1 MSQEKLHD
9 SFDSADGGGSD
20 SADRHLERA
29 ASQIRDAEP
38 DPQVV
43 AAASSRVWADLMKQG
58 ARRGMKV
65 VKDGDL
71 PDNVAMFGNQN
82 GRRRDR
88 KATSKR
94 ASQRW
99 GLWALAAA
107 LLVGVGLAQLVVR
120 EMWPSGPS
128 AEVVTVDGQLFRVQS
143 ASQVPI
149 EPGMEISEHDV
160 IRTGRAGGAVVRL
173 QDGSLVELRERSEM
187 SIEEGRG
194 GTTLELARGSVIV
207 EAAKQHDS
215 RHLYVE
221 TDECLVS
228 VVGTIF
234 SVNHGTKGSRVSVI
248 EGEVHV
254 TQQGEE
260 KVLLPGDQ
268 VATHAFLGHVAV
280 EKEIAW
286 SRSLNDYL
294 EVLQQYSE
302 IREELDQV
310 ARPDARYSTRL
321 LDLMPEDTVFFG
333 SAPNLSNTLTETH
346 RLIEERLAESPELAE
361 WWASEAAGDFQGH
374 LGEMVA
380 TFGELGSFVGDEL
393 AVGGYTKDHGELG
406 GIVALIELLDA
417 AGLRDFIEQQIADN
431 VDPGNIDDVYEHLIF
446 VEDPATLS
454 SAHDGD
460 EDLFLWLAGDLAV
473 ASPSVSDVQ
482 RIAELLN
489 GASNPFVGSQFHTEI
504 SDRYSDGVEFLVAAD
519 LGAVMEQIQTGD
531 DGEERGAHLETIG
544 VANADLLVLEQK
556 RAAGKTHHSAA
567 ITFDGERQ
575 GVASWLAEPAPMGAL
590 DYVSPDAKLVA
601 AVVFKDPAA
610 LLDDVY
616 ALAGDGDFSGLAA
629 FEEEHQLSLRDDVAS
644 SLGGEMVVAIDGPIL
659 PKPAWKV
666 VLEVYDPARFQW
678 AIEEA
683 IAEANVQLANAGEEQ
698 LALETSEL
706 RGRTVYTLPARIM
719 DVHYTFV
726 EGYMLMA
733 ADRALIDQALR
744 FKDSGYSIVTSNQFS
759 ALLPPGGE
767 NNLSALVYQDLGGV
781 MSSIAEKLA
790 ESQDGGMTQEQRAQ
804 LDALTADA
812 EPTLGYAYGESDR
825 IVIAASSDGD
835 LVTGVLSRLL
845 GLKNPAGLE
854 ETLGTLFGG

>member
-9 SFDSADGGGSD
+9 SLGNADSADL
-20 SADRHLERA
+20 HLEQA
-29 ASQIRDAEP
+29 AAQIRDAEP

-43 AAASSRVWADLMKQG
+43 AEASSRVWTDLLKQG

-65 VKDGDL
+65 VTDDDL
-71 PDNVAMFGNQN
+71 ESNVAAF
-82 GRRRDR
+82 GRRA
-88 KATSKR
+88 KQTTSAPR
-94 ASQRW
+94 RGGQRW

-107 LLVGVGLAQLVVR
+107 LLIGVGLAQILVR

-128 AEVVTVDGQLFRVQS
+128 AEVVTVDGQLFRVSS

-149 EPGMEISEHDV
+149 APGMEISEHDV
-160 IRTGRAGGAVVRL
+160 IRTGRTGSAVVRL
-173 QDGSLVELRERSEM
+173 QDGSLVELRERSEL
-187 SIEEGRG
+187 SIDESRG

-207 EAAKQHDS
+207 EAAKQRDS

-254 TQQGEE
+254 AQNGEE
-260 KVLLPGDQ
+260 KILLPGDQ
-268 VATHAFLGHVAV
+268 IASHVFLGNVPV

-286 SRSLNDYL
+286 SRSLDDYL
-294 EVLQQYSE
+294 EVLRQYSE
-302 IREELDQV
+302 IREELGQV
-310 ARPDARYSTRL
+310 TRPDARYSTRL
-321 LDLMPEDTVFFG
+321 LDLMPEGTVFFA
-333 SAPNLSNTLTETH
+333 SAPNLSTTLTETH
-346 RLIEERLAESPELAE
+346 RVIEERLAESPELAE

-374 LGEMVA
+374 LSDLVD
-380 TFGELGSFVGDEL
+380 TFGELGSFLGDEL
-393 AVGGYTKDHGELG
+393 AVGGRTQDDGELG
-406 GIVALIELLDA
+406 GIVALIDVLDA
-417 AGLRDFIEQQIADN
+417 AGLRDFIDQQIADN
-431 VDPGNIDDVYEHLIF
+431 VDADQVDEVYEHLIY
-446 VEDPATLS
+446 VEDPTALS
-454 SAHDGD
+454 AAADGNN
-460 EDLFLWLAGDLAV
+460 DLFLWLSADQGLGV
-473 ASPSVSDVQ
+473 ASPVASDVL
-482 RIAELLN
+482 RVAALLD
-489 GASNPFVGSQFHTEI
+489 GATNPFVGSRFHSEI

-519 LGAVMEQIQTGD
+519 LGAVMEQIQDSD
-531 DGEERGAHLETIG
+531 DADEAGAHLEAVG
-544 VANADLLVLEQK
+544 VANADLLILEQK

-601 AVVFKDPAA
+601 AVVFKDPVA

-616 ALAGDGDFSGLAA
+616 AMAGSGEFSGLAS
-629 FEEEHQLSLRDDVAS
+629 FEEEHQLSLRDDVAA
-644 SLGGEMVVAIDGPIL
+644 SLGGELVIAIDGPML

-666 VLEVYDPARFQW
+666 ILEVYDPARFQW

-683 IAEANVQLANAGEEQ
+683 IAEANAKLEAAGEEP

-706 RGRTVYTLPARIM
+706 RGRTIYTLPARIM

-726 EGYMLMA
+726 EGYMVMT
-733 ADRALIDQALR
+733 ADKAFIDQALR
-744 FKDSGYSIVTSNQFS
+744 FKDSGYSIVTSSKFS

-781 MSSIAEKLA
+781 MTSIAERLA
-790 ESQDGGMTQEQRAQ
+790 EAQGSDMTDEQKAQ
-804 LDALTADA
+804 LDAISGEA

-825 IVIAASSDGD
+825 ITLAASSDGD
-835 LVTGVLSRLL
+835 LVSGVLSRLL
-845 GLKNPAGLE
+845 GLKNPAGIEQTLE
-854 ETLGTLFGG
+854 TLFGG

>member
-1 MSQEKLHD
+1 MSQEKLHNT
-9 SFDSADGGGSD
+9 SGDSADL
-20 SADRHLERA
+20 HLERA

-43 AAASSRVWADLMKQG
+43 AEASSRVWADLLKQG

-71 PDNVAMFGNQN
+71 PDNVAAF
-82 GRRRDR
+82 GRREK
-88 KATSKR
+88 KAEPRR
-94 ASQRW
+94 ATQRW

-107 LLVGVGLAQLVVR
+107 LLVGVGLAQILVR
-120 EMWPSGPS
+120 EMLPSGPS
-128 AEVVTVDGQLFRVQS
+128 AEVVTVDGQLFRVSS

-149 EPGMEISEHDV
+149 EPGTQISEHDV
-160 IRTGRAGGAVVRL
+160 IRTGRSGGAVVRL

-187 SIEEGRG
+187 AIDEGRR

-254 TQQGEE
+254 AQNGEE

-268 VATHAFLGHVAV
+268 VATHVFLGNVPV

-286 SRSLNDYL
+286 SRSVDSYL

-302 IREELDQV
+302 IRDELEQV
-310 ARPDARYSTRL
+310 TRPDARYSTRL
-321 LDLMPEDTVFFG
+321 LDLMPEDTVFFA
-333 SAPNLSNTLTETH
+333 SAPNLSTTLTETH
-346 RLIEERLAESPELAE
+346 RVIEERLAESPELAE

-374 LGEMVA
+374 LTDLVD
-380 TFGELGSFVGDEL
+380 TFGELGSYLGDEL
-393 AVGGYTKDHGELG
+393 AVGGYTKADGELG
-406 GIVALIELLDA
+406 GVVAMIDVLDA

-431 VDPGNIDDVYEHLIF
+431 LDADDIDEVYEHLIF
-446 VEDPATLS
+446 VDDPAALS
-454 SAHDGD
+454 SAADGD
-460 EDLFLWLAGDLAV
+460 EDLFLWLAGNEGLAV
-473 ASPSVSDVQ
+473 ASPAAADIQAV
-482 RIAELLN
+482 AALLG
-489 GASNPFVGSQFHTEI
+489 GASNPFVGSRFHTAI
-504 SDRYSDGVEFLVAAD
+504 SDRYSDGVEFLVGAD
-519 LGAVMEQIQTGD
+519 LGAVMAKIQTGEN
-531 DGEERGAHLETIG
+531 GEEHGAKLETIG

-590 DYVSPDAKLVA
+590 DYVSPDAKLVS

-616 ALAGDGDFSGLAA
+616 ALAADDDGGFSGLAD
-629 FEEEHQLSLRDDVAS
+629 FEAEHQLSLRDDVAA
-644 SLGGEMVVAIDGPIL
+644 SLGGEMVLAIDGPML

-666 VLEVYDPARFQW
+666 ILEVYDPARFQW

-683 IAEANVQLANAGEEQ
+683 ISEANTQLANAGEEP
-698 LALETSEL
+698 LTLETSEMG
-706 RGRTVYTLPARIM
+706 GRTIYTLPARIM

-726 EGYMLMA
+726 EGYMVMA
-733 ADRALIDQALR
+733 ADKALIDQALR
-744 FKDSGYSIVTSNQFS
+744 FKDSGYTIVTSTKFS
-759 ALLPPGGE
+759 SLLPPGSE

-781 MSSIAEKLA
+781 MASIAERLA
-790 ESQDGGMTQEQRAQ
+790 DGQLTDEQRAQ
-804 LDALTADA
+804 IDALSSQA
-812 EPTLGYAYGESDR
+812 EPTLGYAFGESDR

-835 LVTGVLSRLL
+835 LVSSMLTRLL
-845 GLKNPAGLE
+845 GLKNPAGME
-854 ETLGTLFGG
+854 QTLQTLFGG

>member
-1 MSQEKLHD
+1 MSQEKLHTP
-9 SFDSADGGGSD
+9 FDSSVDSGSTD

-29 ASQIRDAEP
+29 TSQIRDAEP

-43 AAASSRVWADLMKQG
+43 AEASSRVWADLMKQG

-65 VKDGDL
+65 VKDGEL
-71 PDNVAMFGNQN
+71 PDNVATFA
-82 GRRRDR
+82 RREKKTAQRP
-88 KATSKR
+88 

-107 LLVGVGLAQLVVR
+107 LLLGVGLAQLVVR

-149 EPGMEISEHDV
+149 EPGMEISEHDI
-160 IRTGRAGGAVVRL
+160 IRTGRSGGAVVRL
-173 QDGSLVELRERSEM
+173 RDGSLVELRERSEL
-187 SIEEGRG
+187 SIDEGRG
-194 GTTLELARGSVIV
+194 GTTLDLARGSVIV

-221 TDECLVS
+221 TDDCLVS

-234 SVNHGTKGSRVSVI
+234 SVNHGTKGVRVAVI

-268 VATHAFLGHVAV
+268 VATHALLGNVPV

-286 SRSLNDYL
+286 SRSLDDYL

-302 IREELDQV
+302 IRQELDQV
-310 ARPDARYSTRL
+310 TRPDARYATTL
-321 LDLMPEDTVFFG
+321 LDLMPEDTVFFA

-346 RLIEERLAESPELAE
+346 RVIEERLAESPELAE

-374 LGEMVA
+374 LGEMVD
-380 TFGELGSFVGDEL
+380 TFGELGSYLGDEL
-393 AVGGYTKDHGELG
+393 AVGGYTKDDGELG
-406 GIVALIELLDA
+406 GIVALINLLDA
-417 AGLRDFIEQQIADN
+417 GGLRDFIEQQIADN
-431 VDPGNIDDVYEHLIF
+431 LNDGEVDEVYEHLIF
-446 VEDPATLS
+446 VEDP
-454 SAHDGD
+454 SALGSTPDGD
-460 EDLFLWLAGDLAV
+460 EDLFLWLADDLAV
-473 ASPSVSDVQ
+473 ASPSAADVQ
-482 RIAELLN
+482 RVAAFL
-489 GASNPFVGSQFHTEI
+489 GGTPNPFVGSRFHSEI
-504 SDRYSDGVEFLVAAD
+504 ADRYSDGVEFLVAAD
-519 LGAVMEQIQTGD
+519 LGAVMEKIQNGD
-531 DGEERGAHLETIG
+531 DGEDHGAQLETIG

-567 ITFDGERQ
+567 ITFNGERQ

-616 ALAGDGDFSGLAA
+616 ALAGDGEFAGLAD
-629 FEEEHQLSLRDDVAS
+629 FEEAHQLSLRDDVAG
-644 SLGGEMVVAIDGPIL
+644 SLGGEMVIAIDGPML
-659 PKPAWKV
+659 PKPAWKI

-683 IAEANVQLANAGEEQ
+683 IAEANVQLASEGEEE
-698 LALETSEL
+698 LTLETSQL

-744 FKDSGYSIVTSNQFS
+744 FKDSGYSIVSSNKFS

-767 NNLSALVYQDLGGV
+767 NNLSALVYQDLGAV
-781 MSSIAEKLA
+781 MSAIADRLA
-790 ESQDGGMTQEQRAQ
+790 DTQEGGMTPEQRAQ

-835 LVTGVLSRLL
+835 IVTGLLSRLL
-845 GLKNPAGLE
+845 GLKNPAGME
-854 ETLGTLFGG
+854 QTLGTLFGG